1 MWPVYHLVLY
11 VFRDAKATGIAE
23 LDCNANSH
31 FQSGAIMAVLGYVCI
46 RYGDSQ
52 LSILFL
58 PMLTLKAATAIK
70 FILGVDIAGC
80 VLGWKLFDHA
90 AHLGGALFGM

>member
-1 MWPVYHLVLY
+1 
-11 VFRDAKATGIAE
+11 
-23 LDCNANSH
+23 
-31 FQSGAIMAVLGYVCI
+31 MAVLGYICTQ
-46 RYGDSQ
+46 YEDSQ

-58 PMLTLKAATAIK
+58 PMLTFKAGTAIK
-70 FILGVDIAGC
+70 FILGIDVAGC